1 MMDFLREM
9 FAMIELELRR
19 LRHDR
24 TELYT
29 RAVQPILWLVVY
41 GTVMSHVRA
50 IPTDGIPY
58 LDYITPGVLLQ
69 STIFVS
75 VFYGLT
81 IVWER
86 ETGIL
91 KKLLVAPA
99 SRYATVIGRSV
110 ASGVRAIFQALIII
124 PVALLIGVRFVPNP
138 LYFFMALLILF
149 FISGGFAAI
158 SILVASLMKTRERFM
173 GIGQAL
179 IMPLFFASNA
189 LYPINLMPPVLQYF
203 ALFNP
208 LTYAVDAVR
217 GLIIS
222 GDVTNLLPDIVA
234 IALFDVIMF
243 AAASIS
249 FRKIIE

>member
-1 MMDFLREM
+1 MRDSLREM

-24 TELYT
+24 TEMYT
-29 RAVQPILWLVVY
+29 RAVQPILWLAVY
-41 GTVMSHVRA
+41 GTVMGHIKA
-50 IPTDGIPY
+50 IPTEGIPY

-86 ETGIL
+86 ENGIL

-99 SRYATVIGRSV
+99 SRYATVIGRSI
-110 ASGVRAIFQALIII
+110 ASGVRAIVQAFIII
-124 PVALLIGVRFVPNP
+124 PVAMLLGVRFVLNP
-138 LYFFMALLILF
+138 LNFFMAFLILF
-149 FISGGFAAI
+149 IVSGGVAAI
-158 SILVASLMKTRERFM
+158 SIFVASVMKTRERFM

-179 IMPLFFASNA
+179 IMPLFFVSNA
-189 LYPINLMPPVLQYF
+189 LYPIKLMPQILQYF
-203 ALFNP
+203 AVFNP
-208 LTYAVDAVR
+208 LTYAIDAVR
-217 GLIIS
+217 GLVNT
-222 GDVTNLLPDIVA
+222 GDLTNLALDIAA
-234 IALFDVIMF
+234 IAIFDIIMF
-243 AAASIS
+243 TVASIS